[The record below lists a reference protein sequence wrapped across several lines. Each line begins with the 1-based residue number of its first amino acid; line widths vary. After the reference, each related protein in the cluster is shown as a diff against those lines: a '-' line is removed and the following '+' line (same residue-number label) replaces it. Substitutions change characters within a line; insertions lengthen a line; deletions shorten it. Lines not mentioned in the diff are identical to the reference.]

1 MPDQPSS
8 SATAPPEPASPGPAS
23 PGPAPPGPAPP
34 GPASPGPAPP
44 GSAPP
49 ESASPRTAS
58 GWERDVL
65 EKLAFTSLAEQRRTR
80 RWNLAFR
87 FVWLALAVSLAV
99 VWADPEWLHSD
110 PGGPH
115 SALVEIRGLI
125 ADEGGET
132 SADQVAAGL
141 RAAFES
147 SDTAGVILRIN
158 SPGGSPVQAGYI
170 SDEIVRLRALHP
182 DTPVYA
188 VIADV
193 AASGGYYVAA
203 AADAIYASRSSLV
216 GSIGVSMD
224 GFGFADAMDKLGVER
239 RLITAGRHKG
249 FLDPFSPARD
259 EELAHLRS
267 LLEEIHDEF
276 IEVVKRGR
284 GDRLAADADL
294 FSGLI
299 WTGSRGIE
307 LGLVD
312 AFGSSSYVA
321 REVIGAEE
329 IVDFTL
335 RPSRLE
341 AVADRLGAGIA
352 RTLGAALD
360 LEIGR
365 LR

>member
-34 GPASPGPAPP
+34 
-44 GSAPP
+44 
-49 ESASPRTAS
+49 ESASPRTAP

-87 FVWLALAVSLAV
+87 FVWLALVVSLAV